1 MSAIAALSPRETQKV
16 IFVLQDANVL
26 PDLVLQLFLSS
37 SSSNR
42 NDTDA
47 TTSAAFLIQHLST
60 PCNANIIITTVQTK
74 ASKQETPTL
83 PHHASLERGSSDVVS
98 KVLKPD
104 TTRRIA
110 HGKQQQQQQANNAMP
125 QRQEGLNH
133 TVTANRKRR
142 RIIPS
147 SRKAAWKERV
157 TDRRPLPNL
166 SNILVQDKVL
176 ATDVRT
182 FILTSIQ
189 SLVKVEDT
197 APMQWGYATLL
208 IRAYTLILYRV
219 GIGAGSS
226 LGSGTRFVED
236 SMTAIG
242 ALATKLESSSSS
254 IHDTKATS
262 LGDEFRKM
270 ATCACV
276 ITFSRFSPIA
286 DAKQN
291 NFMGGSAVAAC
302 VSCLTN
308 LVTPSIS
315 HVSDVFVARVV
326 GFLDNDDAT
335 ELRTMIYSCFLKECE
350 IKKIFSNDDSSD
362 LEDAFFNIC
371 RWTSVKVMLQK
382 DVIIARGV
390 SIPAITEDV
399 MALVDSARRC
409 SMEDAELDRII
420 GELFRGEPHHCSQLV
435 HQSAVISL
443 VTQAVVM
450 LYKRP
455 EPRLPLILPL
465 HLEVL
470 ARNIVGHRQNS
481 SGDQKLA
488 SHQQCQFILQLLY
501 ACIFLNEFPESA
513 FAIDPRALPMDDA
526 ISLCK
531 NHAHKGNTDVMK
543 SIESILR
550 DAMANHCPELLGETD
565 VHTFPWTRLHTDHLR
580 VVSPAMMSRMI
591 SSCMNNNKADP
602 SGGAA
607 ERAFLQARALFPLA
621 EVDTAAASALLSTK
635 YSPKPFFTYTALC
648 RDPLTLLKCRVSIWM
663 SRGLRRILL
672 TILRRLLEGNCHII
686 KKAAP
691 TEDADQELL
700 AVRNLVVVRIL
711 LITLTGTFT
720 GKASSSG
727 QGKPSEK
734 YCAHCPMTIS
744 IIRSLVSQHEGLVAM
759 IIKQGLPNDAI
770 DVLVE
775 YVPECFTD
783 APNILK
789 LLSERNSLTA
799 PERLAAAD
807 GALRIAIAHGSR
819 NEMQAQPLA
828 YAALSVLV
836 SSFFLVVGAV
846 GVPVSVLSE
855 EGGKDVTLKCRE
867 SAFRMLSAIQKI
879 KGGMPSQSKIGIG
892 LNHEAAIALQK
903 LASLCQGDNGMAT
916 LAGSAAIR
924 RKAILKE
931 IWDAVLRAVNSMG
944 GAIQM

>member
-1 MSAIAALSPRETQKV
+1 
-16 IFVLQDANVL
+16 
-26 PDLVLQLFLSS
+26 
-37 SSSNR
+37 
-42 NDTDA
+42 
-47 TTSAAFLIQHLST
+47 
-60 PCNANIIITTVQTK
+60 
-74 ASKQETPTL
+74 
-83 PHHASLERGSSDVVS
+83 
-98 KVLKPD
+98 
-104 TTRRIA
+104 
-110 HGKQQQQQQANNAMP
+110 
-125 QRQEGLNH
+125 
-133 TVTANRKRR
+133 
-142 RIIPS
+142 
-147 SRKAAWKERV
+147 
-157 TDRRPLPNL
+157 
-166 SNILVQDKVL
+166 
-176 ATDVRT
+176 
-182 FILTSIQ
+182 
-189 SLVKVEDT
+189 
-197 APMQWGYATLL
+197 
-208 IRAYTLILYRV
+208 
-219 GIGAGSS
+219 
-226 LGSGTRFVED
+226 
-236 SMTAIG
+236 
-242 ALATKLESSSSS
+242 
-254 IHDTKATS
+254 
-262 LGDEFRKM
+262 
-270 ATCACV
+270 
-276 ITFSRFSPIA
+276 
-286 DAKQN
+286 
-291 NFMGGSAVAAC
+291 
-302 VSCLTN
+302 
-308 LVTPSIS
+308 
-315 HVSDVFVARVV
+315 
-326 GFLDNDDAT
+326 
-335 ELRTMIYSCFLKECE
+335 
-350 IKKIFSNDDSSD
+350 
-362 LEDAFFNIC
+362 
-371 RWTSVKVMLQK
+371 VKVMLQK
-382 DVIIARGV
+382 DVIVARGV
-390 SIPAITEDV
+390 SIPAVTEDV
-399 MALVDSARRC
+399 MALVDAARRC

-420 GELFRGEPHHCSQLV
+420 GELLRGEPQHCSQLV
-435 HQSAVISL
+435 RQSAVISL
-443 VTQAVVM
+443 VTHAVVM

-455 EPRLPLILPL
+455 QPRLPLILPL

-470 ARNIVGHRQNS
+470 ASNIGGHRHNS

-488 SHQQCQFILQLLY
+488 SHQQSQFILQLLY

-531 NHAHKGNTDVMK
+531 NHAHKGNTGVMK

-550 DAMANHCPELLGETD
+550 DTMANHCPELLGETD
-565 VHTFPWTRLHTDHLR
+565 VHTFPWTRLHTDHPR

-591 SSCMNNNKADP
+591 SSCMNNNKVDP

-607 ERAFLQARALFPLA
+607 ERSFLQARALFPLA

-672 TILRRLLEGNCHII
+672 TILRRLLEGNCHITR
-686 KKAAP
+686 KTAP
-691 TEDADQELL
+691 TEDAAQELL

-734 YCAHCPMTIS
+734 YCVHCPMTIS

-759 IIKQGLPNDAI
+759 LIKQGLPNDAI

-846 GVPVSVLSE
+846 GVPVSVLSA

-879 KGGMPSQSKIGIG
+879 KGGTQSKRGIG

-903 LASLCQGDNGMAT
+903 IASLCQGDNGMAT